1 MYESQVAEFL
11 RESKLPQFVA
21 GARGTERLSN
31 LTKNTEPVSGQAGP
45 LIQAVWIVFI
55 AMMNNTS

>member
-45 LIQAVWIVFI
+45 LIQAV
-55 AMMNNTS
+55 